1 MPDIESKTPEKA
13 GSAPTRL
20 IDEVVTETTRLLAA
34 DGEMPRGKGLRTTAI
49 ALGLAF
55 LGFLAVLAFHFPQ
68 YLTTPELRH
77 EYSVQLCRYILFAS
91 LLVSGCLS
99 LGNIILDRMRGP
111 NIAAFVFVLA
121 AVALGG
127 SKVPVGAFPDHTP
140 YLGLDWLILDL
151 LGSTTVFVLLEKLF
165 PLNRA
170 QVVFRKEWQTDL
182 THFGVNHLLVGL
194 LLLVVNFFIHRLLA
208 WAGPA
213 PFQQMVENI
222 PYLPQVLL
230 CVLVADLMEYTT
242 HRAYHEVPWLWKF
255 HAVHHS
261 VKTLDW
267 LAGSRLHLLE
277 ITATRVAVLAPLFL
291 LGFEKSVIDTYI
303 IIVGFQAVFIHANI
317 HMSWGPLKYLIVTPN
332 FHHWHHSSEE
342 EAIDR
347 NYAAHFAFLDYLFGT
362 AVKTQREFPKEYG
375 VVGDYMPEGYL
386 KQQAFPFRKYSN
398 K

>member
-1 MPDIESKTPEKA
+1 MPDSEPKTVEKG
-13 GSAPTRL
+13 GSPSIRL
-20 IDEVVTETTRLLAA
+20 IDEVMTETTRLLAA
-34 DGEMPRGKGLRTTAI
+34 DGEMSRGKGLRTTAI

-68 YLTTPELRH
+68 YLTTPELRQ
-77 EYSVQLCRYILFAS
+77 EYSVQLCRYLLFAS

-111 NIAAFVFVLA
+111 NITAFALVLA

-208 WAGPA
+208 WVGPA
-213 PFQQMVENI
+213 PFQQMVEHI

-317 HMSWGPLKYLIVTPN
+317 HMSWGPLKYVIVTPN

-362 AVKTQREFPKEYG
+362 AVKTKREFPKEYG

-386 KQQAFPFRKYSN
+386 KQQAFPFRK
-398 K
+398 

>member
-1 MPDIESKTPEKA
+1 MPDLEPETVEK
-13 GSAPTRL
+13 GSRAPTRL
-20 IDEVVTETTRLLAA
+20 IDEVVAETTRLLAA
-34 DGEMPRGKGLRTTAI
+34 DGEMSSGKGLRTTAL

-68 YLTTPELRH
+68 YLTTPELRQ
-77 EYSVQLCRYILFAS
+77 EYSVQLCRYLLFAS

-99 LGNIILDRMRGP
+99 LGNIVLDRMRGP
-111 NIAAFVFVLA
+111 NVTAFVFVLA

-165 PLNRA
+165 PLNRT
-170 QVVFRKEWQTDL
+170 QVVFRREWQTDL

-208 WAGPA
+208 WVGPA
-213 PFQQMVENI
+213 PFQQMVEHI

-230 CVLVADLMEYTT
+230 CVLVADLMEYAT

-267 LAGSRLHLLE
+267 LAGSRLHLFE

-317 HMSWGPLKYLIVTPN
+317 HLSWGPLKYLIVTPN

-362 AVKTQREFPKEYG
+362 AVKTTREFPKEYG

-386 KQQAFPFRKYSN
+386 KQQAFPFRK
-398 K
+398 